1 MGGEIDL
8 RGAVEKLKEMMSS
21 GEGREQISGIISA
34 LSGSEG
40 GGEKPREQTAM
51 EEEAADFEMMVKM
64 GKVLESVKRRDT
76 GREAE
81 LLYALKPYL
90 RESRR
95 AKTDNAVRIMG
106 MIKAFSVLR
115 ENGFD
120 FGF

>member
-1 MGGEIDL
+1 MGGELDL
-8 RGAVEKLKEMMSS
+8 SGAVEKLKEMMSS

-34 LSGSEG
+34 LSGSD
-40 GGEKPREQTAM
+40 GGEKPPERTAM
-51 EEEAADFEMMVKM
+51 EEDAADFEMMVKM
-64 GKVLESVKRRDT
+64 GKILENVKRRDT

-95 AKTDNAVRIMG
+95 AKTDTAVKIMG